1 MYGDK
6 MKILVVDDDFVSS
19 SKEAIVERHGE
30 CIMDGTEA
38 LLNIREIEN
47 KENIA
52 KENQVK
58 IIMVTSHSDKNHLL
72 TCLQAGC
79 DGYIVKPFD
88 SKSVSRKIEQLK
100 SKKDSI

>member
-47 KENIA
+47 NENIA
-52 KENQVK
+52 EENRVK
-58 IIMVTSHSDKNHLL
+58 
-72 TCLQAGC
+72 
-79 DGYIVKPFD
+79 
-88 SKSVSRKIEQLK
+88 
-100 SKKDSI
+100 